1 MVSLTDFEKF
11 ALDLNTMPDMKN
23 VDSRAKKKHSMSVHE
38 LQSEHF
44 LHQTQNFQFGAVAPL
59 GVGQGN
65 HSGQSTA
72 MKRLGRGQSSGQ
84 PMANLTGT
92 KPSRR
97 GKMEESDF
105 TAVKSKVSKSQIR
118 SRQ

>member
-11 ALDLNTMPDMKN
+11 ALDLNTMPDVKN
-23 VDSRAKKKHSMSVHE
+23 ADSRAKKKHSMSVHE

-44 LHQTQNFQFGAVAPL
+44 LHQTQNFQYSAIAPL
-59 GVGQGN
+59 VTNSIGVTQGN

-84 PMANLTGT
+84 LMANLTGT
-92 KPSRR
+92 KPTRR
-97 GKMEESDF
+97 GKIE
-105 TAVKSKVSKSQIR
+105 
-118 SRQ
+118 